1 MTTLTYVNNGNAK
14 RAPIGGE
21 LDKRH
26 GSKLLEL
33 QRRRCLTWPVS
44 KQAAECLTLRQARVS
59 QLLWQLSALEE
70 EGTYWRRI
78 ILLAC

>member
-1 MTTLTYVNNGNAK
+1 MESWTGA
-14 RAPIGGE
+14 RASKFIGAATE
-21 LDKRH
+21 MMLDLA
-26 GSKLLEL
+26 GV
-33 QRRRCLTWPVS
+33 Q
-44 KQAAECLTLRQARVS
+44 QAAECLTLRQARVS